1 MAKKKKTTVAKKKA
15 AKASRSSASRK
26 AKTTKKVKAAKKAK
40 TVSKA
45 KKRTA
50 KKTSKKSAAK
60 KKSVTKKK
68 SVAKKKPVAKKK
80 TAAKKKSSPTKKS
93 VVSKKSAG
101 KKSAGGSKKKA
112 SQVESSASALHND
125 GEDFY
130 EEVKVPKTKL
140 TDKQLAMFRQL
151 LIEKR
156 RELLG
161 DVRMLTRDALG
172 KPRQESSG
180 DLSNVPIHMADVG
193 SDNWEQDFTIGL
205 IANERQLVRE
215 IDEALARVEDRT
227 YGVCLGTFKRI
238 SVARLRA
245 KPWAKYSIEYA
256 RELEQRRR

>member
-1 MAKKKKTTVAKKKA
+1 MAKKKKTTVAKTKSAKSTRSTAKKA
-15 AKASRSSASRK
+15 TS
-26 AKTTKKVKAAKKAK
+26 TKKVKSTKK
-40 TVSKA
+40 SKA
-45 KKRTA
+45 ASTKNPTA
-50 KKTSKKSAAK
+50 KKPT
-60 KKSVTKKK
+60 VKKK
-68 SVAKKKPVAKKK
+68 SVAKKRSTGSK
-80 TAAKKKSSPTKKS
+80 TKSSKTIAS
-93 VVSKKSAG
+93 D
-101 KKSAGGSKKKA
+101 SKKKA
-112 SQVESSASALHND
+112 GQSQLRSSAMD
-125 GEDFY
+125 GDDDDHYED
-130 EEVKVPKTKL
+130 VKIPKTKL
-140 TDKQLAMFRQL
+140 TEKQLAMFRQL

-215 IDEALARVEDRT
+215 IDEALARIEDRT
-227 YGVCLGTFKRI
+227 YGVCLGTLKRI

-256 RELEQRRR
+256 RQLEQRR